1 MKRVVATTVI
11 LLAGAASAL
20 AQTSPSQP
28 ATPATPQASPAAPS
42 SDTLKNTDVPKTPAA
57 PSMPPSSADKSG
69 LGGPTAGANS
79 FTENQAKT
87 RLESSGFSN
96 VSGLK
101 KDDVLLQIKDKSF
114 VPVWVDP
121 GKNFLCFPTDVPSLP
136 DKPTFK

>member
-57 PSMPPSSADKSG
+57 PSMPPSSVDKSG

-101 KDDVLLQIKDKSF
+101 KDDNGVWRATAQKDGKSQS
-114 VPVWVDP
+114 V
-121 GKNFLCFPTDVPSLP
+121 SL
-136 DKPTFK
+136 DYQGNITTQ